1 MVHPVRSGG
10 PTGPV
15 QTCHPMSCATGT
27 RVGPACMRVDHEAGR
42 NSEFWSTGCVCRPG
56 RVSRRMVH
64 PRRCG
69 VHAGRV
75 PCAQLVHTPTSDRAA
90 RGPLC
95 RLSGR
100 RPRSRGTAER
110 QQSEHVAR
118 GGCRCVRKAE
128 PWRRC
133 VRRFRNYDYIA
144 NRTEPTFSSTPL
156 RLAKGLP
163 KKACAQGTAALRLV
177 HPHSIPDS
185 VLQL

>member
-75 PCAQLVHTPTSDRAA
+75 PCVHSWCTLRRPT
-90 RGPLC
+90 
-95 RLSGR
+95 GR
-100 RPRSRGTAER
+100 RVAWSCGPGGRSGAGPDCGA

-118 GGCRCVRKAE
+118 GGCVRKAE

-163 KKACAQGTAALRLV
+163 NKACAQGTAALRLV